1 MEKEISDKD
10 LIISAITLCIIG
22 IIAIILM
29 NKQGWYILECS
40 TCKLIGTKD
49 CPFNT
54 MKDKKYLTGC
64 NKEEVKK

>member
-1 MEKEISDKD
+1 M
-10 LIISAITLCIIG
+10 
-22 IIAIILM
+22 
-29 NKQGWYILECS
+29 ECS

>member
-29 NKQGWYILECS
+29 NKQG
-40 TCKLIGTKD
+40 
-49 CPFNT
+49 
-54 MKDKKYLTGC
+54 
-64 NKEEVKK
+64 